1 MKSVKLTLTALAAV
15 LVLGTTSA
23 HAQIKSVKMGTEGAY
38 PPFNSVDKDG
48 KLVGFDIDI
57 GNALCDAMK
66 VKCEWVTSDWD
77 GIIPALLA
85 KKFDTIL
92 ASMSITEERKKKI
105 SFSGKYY
112 NTPAKFVAMK
122 GAGLTISK
130 DGLKGKTIGVQSSTT
145 HESFLRGEY
154 EGIVEIK
161 TYGTQ
166 DEANLDLASG
176 RVDAVLADSVAML
189 DWLNSDAGKGAEHVG
204 PSFVEQKYFG
214 EGAGIGVRQDDNELR
229 EMLNAAIKQI
239 LADGTYKKINDKYF
253 DFDVYGG

>member
-1 MKSVKLTLTALAAV
+1 MKFIKSTLTAMAAAMI
-15 LVLGTTSA
+15 LSA
-23 HAQIKSVKMGTEGAY
+23 PSAQAEITSVKMGTEGAY

-48 KLVGFDIDI
+48 KLVGFDIEI
-57 GNALCDAMK
+57 GDALCAAMK

-112 NTPAKFVAMK
+112 NSPAKFVAMK
-122 GAGLTISK
+122 DASLTISK
-130 DGLKGKTIGVQSSTT
+130 EGLKGKTIGVQSSTT

-154 EGIVEIK
+154 DGIVELK

-166 DEANLDLASG
+166 DEANLDLVSG
-176 RVDAVLADSVAML
+176 RIDAVLADSIVML
-189 DWLNSDAGKGAEHVG
+189 DWLESDAGKAAEHIG
-204 PSFVEQKYFG
+204 PSFVEEKYFG
-214 EGAGIGVRQDDNELR
+214 EGAGIGVRQEDNELR
-229 EMLNAAIKQI
+229 EKLNAAIKQI
-239 LADGTYKKINDKYF
+239 LANGTYKKINDKYF